1 MQDRRKLPRYVLGA
15 SGKLIGTGPHAES
28 VTVLVISMGGA
39 SIGCPNPP
47 PIGQRC
53 TLKIAFEGSEV
64 EVTAE
69 VRSRE
74 KTGCAGLM
82 FVDVSDETRQRLK
95 KICAGKP
102 LAASSRPQGGR

>member
-1 MQDRRKLPRYVLGA
+1 MQERRKLPRYVLGA
-15 SGKLIGTGPHAES
+15 SGKLIGTGPYAQNVS
-28 VTVLVISMGGA
+28 VLVLSLKGA
-39 SIGCPNPP
+39 LIECPNPP

-53 TLKIAFEGSEV
+53 TLRIAFEGSEV

-74 KTGCAGLM
+74 KTGSAGLM
-82 FVDVSDETRQRLK
+82 FLEVEEQSRERLK

-102 LAASSRPQGGR
+102 LAPSSRPQGGR